1 MFKPFYSSFMY
12 LKSLQVKQFKSYE
25 EAQFDFIP
33 EINCIVGENG
43 IGKTNLLDAIHFLSM
58 TKSARGIAD
67 PLCIQHEKDFFMVQ
81 GSFIYQKH
89 VESGIPESET
99 QITCAVQRGHK
110 KSLLRDQKPYPRL
123 ADHIGNFPIVLMDPH
138 DTDLVREGS
147 EERRRFFDGMMSQLD
162 RGFLESLLR
171 YNRVV
176 QQRNILLKQFAER
189 GQVDPLQLAIYHEPM
204 VVLGEQIHQS
214 RIEFLA
220 DFLPSFQMHYAALS
234 DDREQ
239 VNITLESTFI
249 SGEFD
254 ATLKAGEQQDLAAQ
268 RSTIGIHRDEFA
280 FEING
285 FPLKKFGSQGQ
296 QKSFVVAMKLAQFDS
311 LVAAKP
317 RKPLLLLDDIFD
329 KLDDRRIQRLIEMMA
344 QDHFGQ
350 VFITD
355 ARPER
360 TKNLLKSLKNHIQ
373 YIPL

>member
-89 VESGIPESET
+89 LESGIPESET

-204 VVLGEQIHQS
+204 VVLGEQIHQA

-254 ATLKAGEQQDLAAQ
+254 ATLKAAEQQDLAAQ

-285 FPLKKFGSQGQ
+285 FLLKKFGSQGQ

>member
-89 VESGIPESET
+89 LESGIPESET

>member
-89 VESGIPESET
+89 LASGIPESET

-162 RGFLESLLR
+162 RGFLENLLR

-204 VVLGEQIHQS
+204 VVLGEQIHRA

>member
-1 MFKPFYSSFMY
+1 
-12 LKSLQVKQFKSYE
+12 
-25 EAQFDFIP
+25 
-33 EINCIVGENG
+33 
-43 IGKTNLLDAIHFLSM
+43 
-58 TKSARGIAD
+58 
-67 PLCIQHEKDFFMVQ
+67 MV
-81 GSFIYQKH
+81 
-89 VESGIPESET
+89 T
-99 QITCAVQRGHK
+99 
-110 KSLLRDQKPYPRL
+110 
-123 ADHIGNFPIVLMDPH
+123 
-138 DTDLVREGS
+138 
-147 EERRRFFDGMMSQLD
+147 
-162 RGFLESLLR
+162 
-171 YNRVV
+171 
-176 QQRNILLKQFAER
+176 
-189 GQVDPLQLAIYHEPM
+189 
-204 VVLGEQIHQS
+204 LGEQIHQA

-220 DFLPSFQMHYAALS
+220 GYLPRFQMHYAALS

-254 ATLKAGEQQDLAAQ
+254 ATLKAAEPQDLAAQ

-296 QKSFVVAMKLAQFDS
+296 QFDS
-311 LVAAKP
+311 LVAVKP

-360 TKNLLKSLKNHIQ
+360 TKSLLKSLKNHIQ